1 VKVTSVRPLRH
12 GGLKLV
18 SIALAVALWM
28 AVSGEEIVER
38 GLRVPLE
45 LQQFPSGLELAG
57 DAPTVVDVRVR
68 GGSDTLS
75 RLAPGEVMAV
85 LDLRAARPGRR
96 LYQLGPN
103 NVRTP
108 FGVEVVQV
116 TPSSVAMAF
125 ENSVTREL
133 PVVAAIEGDPAPGFV
148 VGTITTDPQ
157 TVEVMGP
164 ESSVARVTEALT
176 EPVSITGARVVTSE
190 TVNIGFLDPLLRLKD
205 PRQASVRVEVLP
217 GPRERTLD
225 NQPVRLRNLDRML
238 SARAIPPEVR
248 VVLRGSREGVDRV
261 VPSELA
267 AFVNLAGLG
276 IGDYTLPV
284 EVDTSRDAGVIQINP
299 AVIQVRLSA
308 KD

>member
-1 VKVTSVRPLRH
+1 MWPLRH

-18 SIALAVALWM
+18 SIALAIGLWM
-28 AVSGEEIVER
+28 AVSGEEVVER

-45 LQQFPSGLELAG
+45 LQQFPPGLELAG

-68 GGSDTLS
+68 GGSATLS
-75 RLAPGEVMAV
+75 RLEAGAV
-85 LDLRAARPGRR
+85 LAELDLHTARPGRR

-125 ENSVTREL
+125 EASVTREL
-133 PVVAAIEGDPAPGFV
+133 PVVAAIEGTPAPGFV

-157 TVEVMGP
+157 TVEVTGP
-164 ESSVARVTEALT
+164 ESSVNRATEALT
-176 EPVSITGARVVTSE
+176 ETVSIAGARAITAE
-190 TVNIGFLDPLLRLKD
+190 TVSIGFLDPLLRLKN

-217 GPRERTLD
+217 GPSERTLE

-248 VVLRGSREGVDRV
+248 LLMRGSREGIDRI

-284 EVDTSRDAGVIQINP
+284 EVDASRDAGVTQILP
-299 AVIQVRLSA
+299 ALIQVRISA

>member
-1 VKVTSVRPLRH
+1 
-12 GGLKLV
+12 
-18 SIALAVALWM
+18 
-28 AVSGEEIVER
+28 VSGEEVVER

-45 LQQFPSGLELAG
+45 LQQFPQGLELAG

-68 GGSDTLS
+68 GGSSTLS
-75 RLAPGEVMAV
+75 RLAAGEVLAE
-85 LDLRAARPGRR
+85 LDLRTARPGRR

-116 TPSSVAMAF
+116 TPSSVVMEF
-125 ENSVTREL
+125 ETSVTREL
-133 PVVAAIEGDPAPGFV
+133 PVVAAIEGTPAPGFV
-148 VGTITTDPQ
+148 VGKIITDPQ
-157 TVEVMGP
+157 TVEVTGP
-164 ESSVARVTEALT
+164 ESSVARAIEALT
-176 EPVSITGARVVTSE
+176 EPVSITGARGITSE
-190 TVNIGFLDPLLRLKD
+190 TVSIGFLDPLLRLKNT
-205 PRQASVRVEVLP
+205 RQASVRVEVLP
-217 GPRERTLD
+217 GPRERTLE

-248 VVLRGSREGVDRV
+248 VLLRGSHEGIDRI

-284 EVDTSRDAGVIQINP
+284 EVDTPRDAGVTQIVP
-299 AVIQVRLSA
+299 AVIQVRISA